1 MKQIL
6 SVSVSEIPW
15 TREEIKSRAHR
26 LDLVH
31 LRDVEVPNDKEG
43 EPARTFALYHGY
55 DGKLTVFQ
63 VDPNGE

>member
-6 SVSVSEIPW
+6 SVSVSEVPW
-15 TREEIKSRAHR
+15 SREEVKVRAHR
-26 LDLVH
+26 LDLVY

-43 EPARTFALYHGY
+43 ESPRTFALYHGY

-63 VDPNGE
+63 VEADE